1 MHKLLQTARKHR
13 SLFLFCLDVIII
25 YLSYLLAFLIR
36 TDLSLKVYHDY
47 ILPLFAW
54 MIVSAVSGM
63 CFIMIFHVHDSLW
76 RYTSV
81 AEAEQV
87 VKAVF
92 CGNFIWWLI
101 VMLARP
107 ELYIR
112 SVPIIAAMLQIFM
125 MIGVRVIYRVVR
137 NDKTR
142 TCVKHR
148 AVIFGAGSAG
158 VQALRQ
164 IRETEGSDVKVVGF
178 IDRKPELTGKI
189 LNGVK
194 VLGTDEDLPEIVQ
207 KYHID
212 YAYIAIKNI
221 RIGQQKELIETC
233 RQMNLHTRIVSV
245 VFHENA
251 GSTAVV
257 REVSMDDLLG
267 RGELHLDNTAIGR
280 LLGGRTVLVTGGGG
294 SIGSELVRQILKF
307 APKAIAIVDIYENNM
322 FALQQQIEI
331 GRRNG
336 EADTGSETQMV
347 YLIGSVRDRARMQE
361 IFARWKP
368 EIVFHAAAHKHVPLV
383 EDSPLEAVKNN
394 VFGTKNVI
402 ETCIANGVKRFV
414 LISTDKAVN
423 TTNVMGATKR
433 LCEMLVEAYQDNGVT
448 NLCAVRF
455 GNVLGSNGSVIPL
468 FQKQIQAGGP
478 VTVTDPEVVRYF
490 MTIPEAAQLVLQAAA
505 FGKGGEIFILDMGK
519 PVRILDLARNM
530 IQMSG
535 YVPDKDIKIVF
546 TGLRPGEKLFEE
558 LVTDTKIVHKTA
570 NNLIMVR
577 EAEKIDRGELQNKL
591 DLLAEMIRTGNAD
604 NRAIIAMADE
614 NTGTD
619 QTDDVKAPE
628 NPAVKPA

>member
-25 YLSYLLAFLIR
+25 FLSYLLAFLIR

-54 MIVSAVSGM
+54 MIVPAVSGM

-178 IDRKPELTGKI
+178 IDRKPGLTGKI

-221 RIGQQKELIETC
+221 RIGQQKELIEAC

-267 RGELHLDNTAIGR
+267 RGELHLDNTVIGR

-307 APKAIAIVDIYENNM
+307 APKTIAIVDIYENNM

-336 EADTGSETQMV
+336 EADTGSDTQMV

-619 QTDDVKAPE
+619 QPADVTAPE